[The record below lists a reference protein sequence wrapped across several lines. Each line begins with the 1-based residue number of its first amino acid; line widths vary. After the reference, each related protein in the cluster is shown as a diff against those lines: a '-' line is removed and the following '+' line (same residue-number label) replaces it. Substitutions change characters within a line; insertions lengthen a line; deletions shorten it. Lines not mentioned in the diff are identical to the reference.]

1 MNNTLIGFIAAPGF
15 RAACLL
21 VGAGLAAWLFIGADA
36 STQPQWI
43 REPFDKLAHFTYFS
57 TIAVLFAHAG
67 GVKRLWLPLILVPLI
82 GALDEWHQMSV
93 PGRYGSVWDWS
104 ADFAGSLIA
113 IYGYRRWFPYP
124 ALVASKQ
131 GGMP

>member
-1 MNNTLIGFIAAPGF
+1 MSNSLPWVIASAEF
-15 RAACLL
+15 RAGCLV
-21 VGAGLAAWLFIGADA
+21 VGAGLAAWLFVGADA

-43 REPFDKLAHFTYFS
+43 REPFDKLVHFAYFA
-57 TIAVLFAHAG
+57 TIAALLAHACG
-67 GVKRLWLPLILVPLI
+67 LKRLWLPLVLVPLI

-104 ADFAGSLIA
+104 ADLAGSLIA
-113 IYGYRRWFPYP
+113 IYGYRRWFPYH
-124 ALVASKQ
+124 ALVTNNQ